1 MTKHQETCVS
11 CAENKC
17 EIRST
22 CCDDETTTER
32 RKLILYEVP
41 T

>member
-1 MTKHQETCVS
+1 MKTESTCAS

-17 EIRST
+17 EIRKECPDDST
-22 CCDDETTTER
+22 SNEK
-32 RKLILYEVP
+32 RKLVLYEVP

>member
-1 MTKHQETCVS
+1 MKTESTCAS

-17 EIRST
+17 EIRKD
-22 CCDDETTTER
+22 CPDYETTTER
-32 RKLILYEVP
+32 RKLVLYEVP